1 MVTKLTLPSK
11 ENDVQTKINEL
22 VDDKQDTLVSGTN
35 IKTINSN
42 SILGSGDLTIDS
54 LPSQT
59 GQSGKYLT
67 TDGTSTSWGTP
78 TASVASDNKSI
89 TKNSSNEIQTVGV
102 IDQNNT
108 SSAIKTWT
116 GTRAQYDAIVTK
128 DANTLYNT
136 DNGLFL
142 GTTQIANLSSVR
154 NIGEVVQSTIPLSDA
169 GLHLLDG
176 SLISGSGAYSAFVTY
191 IAGLYNDDPTA
202 SYFAQSHGEI
212 DWVQPVAT
220 GSTTAI
226 DGGDMVITTS
236 NEYSTYNS
244 WKAMDG
250 IKSGTNA
257 ATGWGVNNTSAT
269 QWWQLK
275 LPYQIR
281 ITGIKVYHRYDTT
294 PANANVVGRFY
305 TSSNMTTP
313 IGDTLNDTSATNW
326 QEFTI
331 SGIPSSGIVTD
342 TLYFRKTGGGTYGG
356 LGEVEITA
364 TVVGTEQT
372 AEQVWQ
378 QSVTNYGVCGKF
390 VYDSVNNTVRLP
402 KITGFIEG
410 TTDVTALGDL
420 VEAGLPNITGS
431 VLFSSNN
438 SNQFIPT
445 DSFNGCLYGTDTATK
460 SNYLSTATAGGSSV
474 ERARQLNVDASRSNP
489 IYGGSNTVQPQAI
502 KVLYYIV
509 IANSVKT
516 NIEVDIDEVMTDL
529 NGKADVDLSNITASG
544 KSLACGWGMPSGN
557 YENLTS
563 TSGSTYTAP
572 ANGYVV
578 FKNNNTGTSN
588 VQAYIENTTKNI
600 ISTVSSYYN
609 NGGGFVP
616 VNKGDTVYIYR
627 NSGVGVVYY
636 RFIYAE
642 GEV

>member
-1 MVTKLTLPSK
+1 MSLYLG
-11 ENDVQTKINEL
+11 ENCI
-22 VDDKQDTLVSGTN
+22 SAG
-35 IKTINSN
+35 
-42 SILGSGDLTIDS
+42 G
-54 LPSQT
+54 
-59 GQSGKYLT
+59 
-67 TDGTSTSWGTP
+67 
-78 TASVASDNKSI
+78 
-89 TKNSSNEIQTVGV
+89 
-102 IDQNNT
+102 
-108 SSAIKTWT
+108 SSAFK
-116 GTRAQYDAIVTK
+116 
-128 DANTLYNT
+128 NN
-136 DNGLFL
+136 
-142 GTTQIANLSSVR
+142 
-154 NIGEVVQSTIPLSDA
+154 NIGEIIQSTIPLSDA

-176 SLISGSGAYSAFVTY
+176 SLISGSGAYSAFVDY

-257 ATGWGVNNTSAT
+257 ATGWGVNKTSAT

-326 QEFTI
+326 KEFTI

-378 QSVTNYGVCGKF
+378 QAVTDYGVCGKF
-390 VYDSVNNTVRLP
+390 VYDSTNNTVRLP
-402 KITGFIEG
+402 KITGFTEG

-420 VEAGLPNITGS
+420 IEAGLPDFDAVFVNHARDYSPATDKSLTPVSGAIAVKSDMYPKSSYPDVRGNSTGS
-431 VLFSSNN
+431 YYHDQTVEIRPSISN
-438 SNQFIPT
+438 S
-445 DSFNGCLYGTDTATK
+445 
-460 SNYLSTATAGGSSV
+460 
-474 ERARQLNVDASRSNP
+474 
-489 IYGGSNTVQPQAI
+489 IYGNSSTVQPQSV

-509 IANSVKT
+509 VANSVKT
-516 NIEVDIDEVMTDL
+516 DIEVDIDEIATDL
-529 NGKADVDLSNITASG
+529 NGKVDVDFTNVNSSGKALASG
-544 KSLACGWGMPSGN
+544 WSMPSN
-557 YENLTS
+557 RYIDLTLGA
-563 TSGSTYTAP
+563 SGATYTAP
-572 ANGYVV
+572 ANGWLLLHKEANAANQ
-578 FKNNNTGTSN
+578 FIEFINDDAGGLGMTAIRSNTSGSIDAFCPAKKGNNIRCYYTAGGTTN
-588 VQAYIENTTKNI
+588 
-600 ISTVSSYYN
+600 
-609 NGGGFVP
+609 
-616 VNKGDTVYIYR
+616 
-627 NSGVGVVYY
+627 
-636 RFIYAE
+636 RFRYIYAE
-642 GEV
+642 GEN